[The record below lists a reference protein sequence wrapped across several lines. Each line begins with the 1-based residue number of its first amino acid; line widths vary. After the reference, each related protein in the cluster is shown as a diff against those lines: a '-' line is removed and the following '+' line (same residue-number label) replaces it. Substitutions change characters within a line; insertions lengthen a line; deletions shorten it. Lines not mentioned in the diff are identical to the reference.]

1 MYSKA
6 DLAALLPYPAQ
17 TAHKYSRGKMVIA
30 AGSRAYPGA
39 ACLCAVAS
47 QKVGAG
53 YTEVFTDVHNKVLLL
68 SSRPS
73 LVVRSFEQFNPEEAF
88 APHYPGACVVGPGF
102 DVNDPLVE
110 SVCQKALAACEKPL
124 LIDGGALS
132 LIASDQ
138 ARDQFQKRHDQ
149 GCVSVLTPHDGEA
162 ARLLAFL
169 DVSSNDRM
177 GYAQELARA
186 FGALVVLKGHTTIV
200 SDGVRSTEL
209 APGSAALA
217 KAGTGDVLA
226 GMIGGLL
233 AQALDPFNAC
243 VLGVSLHGLAGSVAA
258 EQSSIISVCAED
270 VLEAIPFAIEQ
281 IHAEL
286 TEKKEG

>member
-6 DLAALLPYPAQ
+6 DLAELLPYPAE

-30 AGSRAYPGA
+30 AGSYAYPGA
-39 ACLCAVAS
+39 ACLCAHAS

-53 YTEVFTDVHNKVLLL
+53 YTEVFTDAHNIALLL

-88 APHYPGACVVGPGF
+88 APHYPGACVIGPGF
-102 DVNDPLVE
+102 DVSDPLVE
-110 SVCQKALAACEKPL
+110 SVCQKAIVGCEKPL
-124 LIDGGALS
+124 VIDGGALS
-132 LIASDQ
+132 LISSEQVREQLQDRQ
-138 ARDQFQKRHDQ
+138 EKGR
-149 GCVSVLTPHDGEA
+149 VSILTPHDGEA

-169 DVSSNDRM
+169 DCLSDDRVVK
-177 GYAQELARA
+177 AQTIARA
-186 FGALVVLKGHTTIV
+186 FGALVVLKGHTTMV
-200 SDGVRSTEL
+200 SDGVHSAEL

-233 AQALDPFNAC
+233 AQGLKPFDAC
-243 VLGVSLHGLAGSVAA
+243 VLAVSLHGLAGTVAA
-258 EQSSIISVCAED
+258 EQSSVISVCAEEVID
-270 VLEAIPFAIEQ
+270 AIPFAIEK
-281 IHAEL
+281 IH
-286 TEKKEG
+286 TEATKKKEG